1 MYVYDKQVKS
11 SFASHDKM
19 ATYQAF
25 RCTEGIGQNSLTICT
40 YSTVGI
46 EIKCKKA
53 KGRRKEGVA
62 GNCPWSV
69 FSWSE

>member
-25 RCTEGIGQNSLTICT
+25 CCTEGIDQNSLTVCA
-40 YSTVGI
+40 YSTVSI
-46 EIKCKKA
+46 EIKCKKCRREA
-53 KGRRKEGVA
+53 ERESGRKL
-62 GNCPWSV
+62 SV
-69 FSWSE
+69 VGI